1 MISIGYYLLKTS
13 IVSGIFFLIY
23 QILLRKES
31 FFQLNRFYLL
41 VSLVF
46 SYVFP
51 FTRIN
56 VYPFTNTQL
65 PIISSIQ
72 SSINQF
78 SFTEEISL
86 NEISRPESNSIP
98 NEIGLYILVFI
109 SAILIFR
116 FLRHLTQIIKTIQL
130 NEKIKH
136 AKFTLVLLK
145 KHNTFSFF
153 RYIFISQ
160 TNWDSTN
167 RNLILKHE
175 LSHIRHK
182 HSFDRLFVEVLMI
195 LFWMNPF
202 IYLYRKALEEVHE
215 FQADND
221 AINNNE
227 SISDYFRL
235 VLQQSAD
242 KTYMPLMSPFS
253 YQLIK
258 KRIIMSNYKSK
269 SIKKFFLI
277 LPVTLAVLVVTITN
291 TKSFSQYKVE
301 DEFSQKLT
309 WPESPEEASM
319 LFYMQPDENL
329 KGNKAL
335 AENALPILI
344 NAKGQLLLKGNKVEI
359 KEVKSAVISF
369 LSKSGL
375 SVENLDNAN
384 YSNISFVYLQR
395 DINTSDKDADAL
407 LNEVSDAF
415 SELRNNIAI
424 NHFNKPFNDC
434 ISSEKDAIIK
444 FAPNRI
450 YIAEPKNMLGTE
462 KESKNLNFIN
472 PIKEDYSYEITS
484 QFGMRVH
491 PILKM
496 KKMHKGTDFKAE
508 LNTPVVAIEDGS
520 VREIELNFEQGK
532 GYGKYIIIDHANG
545 YSSLYAQ
552 LSEYK
557 TKAGDKVKQGDVIG
571 LVGSSGTSTGPHL
584 HLEIKKD
591 GKNIDPMKI
600 IK

>member
-23 QILLRKES
+23 QTLLRKES
-31 FFQLNRFYLL
+31 FFQMNRFYLL
-41 VSLVF
+41 VSLLF
-46 SYVFP
+46 SYLFP
-51 FTRIN
+51 FARLNI
-56 VYPFTNTQL
+56 YPFTNTQS
-65 PIISSIQ
+65 PIINSIQ

-78 SFTEEISL
+78 SFGEEISL
-86 NEISRPESNSIP
+86 NEISGPDSNSIP

-109 SAILIFR
+109 TVILIFR
-116 FLRHLTQIIKTIQL
+116 FLRHLTQIIKTIQF

-136 AKFTLVLLK
+136 SKFTLVLLN

-160 TNWDSTN
+160 TSWDSNN

-175 LSHIRHK
+175 LSHIKHN

-221 AINNNE
+221 AITNIE

-235 VLQQSAD
+235 VMQQSAN
-242 KTYMPLMSPFS
+242 KAYMPLMSPFS

-277 LPVTLAVLVVTITN
+277 LPVTLAFIVVTIANTN
-291 TKSFSQYKVE
+291 SFSQYKVE

-309 WPESPEEASM
+309 WPESPEEASL
-319 LFYMQPDENL
+319 LFYMQPEENL
-329 KGNKAL
+329 KENK
-335 AENALPILI
+335 ALPILI
-344 NAKGQLLLKGNKVEI
+344 NAKGQLLLNGNKAEMN
-359 KEVKSAVISF
+359 KVKSAVLDF
-369 LSKSGL
+369 LSTSGL
-375 SVENLDNAN
+375 SAADLNKAN
-384 YSNISFVYLQR
+384 NSNISFVYLQR
-395 DINTSDKDADAL
+395 DINTPDKDADAL

-424 NHFNKPFNDC
+424 SHFNKPFKDC
-434 ISSEKDAIIK
+434 ISSEKEAILK

-462 KESKNLNFIN
+462 KESKNLSFIY
-472 PIKEDYSYEITS
+472 PIEKSNLTRVS
-484 QFGMRVH
+484 SGFGMRMH
-491 PILKM
+491 PIYKE
-496 KKMHKGTDFKAE
+496 KRMHKGIDFVAGS
-508 LNTPVVAIEDGS
+508 NTPVLAIADGI
-520 VREIELNFEQGK
+520 VRKVENNFKEGE
-532 GYGKYIIIDHANG
+532 GYGKYIIVDHADG

-552 LSEYK
+552 LNDYK
-557 TKAGDKVKQGDVIG
+557 IKEGDTVKQGDVIG
-571 LVGSSGTSTGPHL
+571 LVGSSGMSTAPHL
-584 HLEIKKD
+584 HLEIMKD